1 MLMFIGE
8 VCHGIYISVHLMLLQ
23 LSNMLYFILC
33 MLRLLALVV
42 LLISHSMILIII
54 QLPGMHVALTPCHK
68 CHVLQGQLSQA
79 MISGREVYG
88 HGYASSH

>member
-1 MLMFIGE
+1 MLYLIITLPHKLANVIGE

-68 CHVLQGQLSQA
+68 CHV
-79 MISGREVYG
+79 R
-88 HGYASSH
+88 